1 MTSAAT
7 RDPDARRTVV
17 VIRHAHAGNSE
28 GGNFNAGNPN
38 AGGDHQRELDR
49 RGRREATAAGQWLAR
64 TGPTL
69 DLVLVS
75 DAVRTRQTWELM
87 SAELTDPPT
96 AIIEPLLY
104 NCSLGDLV
112 DQLAADRARVP
123 VVAVVGHNPAVSE
136 LAWFLAGH
144 DGPAL
149 VPAEIAV
156 IAATID
162 ATASDD
168 TAVDARADAAADSE
182 TVADAGAGVL
192 SGHLLDGFTP

>member
-7 RDPDARRTVV
+7 GDPDGRRTVV
-17 VIRHAHAGNSE
+17 VIRHAHAGNSS
-28 GGNFNAGNPN
+28 GD
-38 AGGDHQRELDR
+38 DHQRGLDR
-49 RGRREATAAGQWLAR
+49 RGRREASAAGQWLAR

-75 DAVRTRQTWELM
+75 DAVRTRETWELI
-87 SAELTDPPT
+87 SAELTDAPT

-104 NCSLGDLV
+104 NCSLGELI

-162 ATASDD
+162 AATSDDTTASDDTASDD
-168 TAVDARADAAADSE
+168 TAVDA
-182 TVADAGAGVL
+182 AGAGVF